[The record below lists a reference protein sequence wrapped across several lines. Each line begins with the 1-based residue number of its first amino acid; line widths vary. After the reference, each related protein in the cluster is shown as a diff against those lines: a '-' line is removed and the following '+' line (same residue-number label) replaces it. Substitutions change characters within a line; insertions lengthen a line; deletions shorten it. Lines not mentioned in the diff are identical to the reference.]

1 MARNWVQFQRGLSLP
16 EVNERYGT
24 EEKCH
29 AALVAMRWPDGFV
42 CPKCAGREHSYYA
55 ARRLFQCTACRV
67 QTSVRAGTIFHK
79 LPFSTPTRPSG
90 GRSPSR
96 YRASP

>member
-42 CPKCAGREHSYYA
+42 CPKCGGRQHSYYA

-67 QTSVRAGTIFHK
+67 QTSVRAGTILHK
-79 LPFSTPTRPSG
+79 STTPLVKWFLAIHLIPS
-90 GRSPSR
+90 
-96 YRASP
+96 

>member
-16 EVNERYGT
+16 EVHERYGT

-42 CPKCAGREHSYYA
+42 CPKCAGRAHSYYA
-55 ARRLFQCTACRV
+55 ARLPVPV
-67 QTSVRAGTIFHK
+67 QGLPRADVRARGHDFPQIDDAAPSNGTP
-79 LPFSTPTRPSG
+79 LG
-90 GRSPSR
+90 
-96 YRASP
+96 